1 MSLKA
6 RPLIHHKNSILNN
19 TDFSEKVMNVPV
31 MNAPEWWKSRW
42 WIRRDECAGDE
53 SAGDEVSGN
62 HLEYIETCFST
73 IYENIPTCYIQQ
85 VIFVVN
91 QFHNRLRILA

>member
-1 MSLKA
+1 MG
-6 RPLIHHKNSILNN
+6 
-19 TDFSEKVMNVPV
+19 KVMNVPV

-62 HLEYIETCFST
+62 RF
-73 IYENIPTCYIQQ
+73 NIGTLVSSAVDCATSDKGQNNA
-85 VIFVVN
+85 IFPN
-91 QFHNRLRILA
+91 